1 MDSNLEKLRHSC
13 SHILAQAVKKL
24 FPNAKLGIGPA
35 IEDGF
40 YYDFDNVEFKEEDLA
55 RIEKEMHRIIKENQ
69 KFEETEVTKKKAEEI
84 LKEEPYKLDLL
95 QELQGKITFYKNG
108 SFTDL
113 CKGPHIKTTGE
124 ITSFK
129 LTRIAGAY
137 WKGDS
142 NKPMLQRIYGLAF
155 KTEKELKD
163 YLTLLEEA
171 EKRNHVRLGKEL
183 GLFSIHEEGPGFP
196 FFHPKGMIIWQE
208 LMKYWKEE
216 HNKEGYQ
223 EIKTPI
229 ILNRKLWEQSGHWD
243 HFKENMYF
251 TKIDEKDFA
260 VKPMNCPG
268 GILVY
273 RSTLHS
279 YRELPLKLAEVG
291 LVHRHELS
299 GVLNGLL
306 RVRCFHQDDAHIYCM
321 EDQIKEEVITII
333 RLIDRMYKTFK
344 LDYHMELSTK
354 PENHMGS
361 DEVWETAENA
371 LKDALKEIKK
381 DYKINPGDGAFYG
394 PKIDFHIKDSLGRTW
409 QCATIQLDFA
419 MPERFELTYE
429 GADGKKHTPVM
440 IHRVVYGAIE
450 RFLGILIEHYAGKFP
465 TWLSPVQVVLMTVT
479 DRNERYAKEVFALMK
494 QEGIRVELDDRS
506 ESISKKV
513 RDNQVKRICYMITL
527 GDKEQ
532 EHKTL
537 AIRTRDGKVK
547 FGVKVESF
555 LEEITK
561 EIRGRS

>member
-1 MDSNLEKLRHSC
+1 MDADLEKLRHSC

-24 FPNAKLGIGPA
+24 FPQAQLGIGPA
-35 IEDGF
+35 IEEGF
-40 YYDFDNVEFKEEDLA
+40 YYDFDNVDFKEEDLA
-55 RIEKEMHRIIKENQ
+55 KIEKEMHRIIKENH
-69 KFEETEVTKKKAEEI
+69 KFEETEVSKKKAEEM
-84 LKEEPYKLDLL
+84 LKGEPYKLDLL
-95 QELQGKITFYKNG
+95 QELTGKITFYKNG
-108 SFTDL
+108 NFTDL

-251 TKIDEKDFA
+251 TKIDDKDFA

-321 EDQIKEEVITII
+321 EDQIKDEVIRII

-344 LDYHMELSTK
+344 LGYHMELSTK
-354 PENHMGS
+354 PENHIGS

-371 LKDALKEIKK
+371 LKDALKEIKA
-381 DYKINPGDGAFYG
+381 DYKLNPGDGAFYG
-394 PKIDFHIKDSLGRTW
+394 PKIDFHIRDSLGRTW
-409 QCATIQLDFA
+409 QCATIQVDFA

-479 DRNERYAKEVFALMK
+479 DRNEKFAKEVFALMK

-506 ESISKKV
+506 ESIGKKV
-513 RDNQVKRICYMITL
+513 RDNQVKHINYMITL

-532 EHKTL
+532 ENKTL
-537 AIRTRDGKVK
+537 AIRTRDGKVR
-547 FGVKVESF
+547 FGVKVEDF
-555 LEEITK
+555 LQEITK
-561 EIRGRS
+561 EIRERV